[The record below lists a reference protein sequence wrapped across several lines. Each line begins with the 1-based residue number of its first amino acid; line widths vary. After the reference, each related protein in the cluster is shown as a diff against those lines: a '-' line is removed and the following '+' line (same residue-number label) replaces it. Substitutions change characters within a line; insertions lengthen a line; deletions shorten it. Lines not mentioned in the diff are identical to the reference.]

1 MQQVKI
7 PASAIRPFEPHGLP
21 KTYIGEQ
28 AVKFLVTAIAKGIIA
43 VQLDGMTKRDLT
55 ETNMR
60 KLNNRIADELIYGGL
75 TGVFVRLILTPDNEE
90 LHCTIDYSIGGKS
103 CGVSAGWA
111 LFE

>member
-1 MQQVKI
+1 MKI

-21 KTYIGEQ
+21 KTYMGEQ

-43 VQLDGMTKRDLT
+43 FQLDGMTKRELT

-60 KLNNRIADELIYGGL
+60 KLNNRIVDELTHGGL
-75 TGVFVRLILTPDNEE
+75 TGVFVRLILTPNQEE
-90 LHCTIDYSIGGKS
+90 LHCTVDYTLGGKS
-103 CGVSAGWA
+103 RGVSAGWA